1 MSSAAR
7 HPKLT
12 RRSLRR
18 QQGAVAIIVGLALA
32 VMIGFVG
39 LALDLGKLYV
49 TRSELQNSADACA
62 LSAARDLTSAISL
75 SVSEANGIAAGHSN
89 YAFFQRNAVQMQTD
103 SNVTFSDSL
112 SNPFLTKSAV
122 ATPANVKYVK
132 CTAQLSNIAHW
143 FIEVLNT
150 IPGVQVA
157 NAAQVSASAIAT
169 VGGGQTACAIPVF
182 VCRAPSAAPYKVG
195 DWIASL
201 ADSSAT
207 LGPGNF
213 GWAALNGLTDEPSIS
228 TELSGNTCNISVPPD
243 LGSAGL
249 KTASLRAWNTRF
261 GIYTNGANGSS
272 GQPDFTGYAYVG
284 PNYGPPGT
292 AGIVGDA
299 YKQFVIDRANFQSY
313 QGDSAPPTGSGIT
326 TGWTGSSGTYQTNG
340 GDRRIALAPEGD
352 CSTLKGNSGNVHVT
366 QWDCVLMLD
375 PVPFSP
381 GKGGVVAH
389 LEYLGSSPFG
399 SGSPGSG
406 GTPSASGN
414 NPCATQG
421 LPGGGSAAGTQVP
434 MLVQ

>member
-12 RRSLRR
+12 RRGMHR
-18 QQGAVAIIVGLALA
+18 QRGAVAIIVGLALA

-75 SVSEANGIAAGHSN
+75 QVSEADGIAAGHSN
-89 YAFFQRNAVQMQTD
+89 FAFFQQNAVQMQTD

-112 SNPFLTKSAV
+112 TNPFLTKTAV
-122 ATPANVKYVK
+122 TTPANIKYVK

-150 IPGVQVA
+150 IPGVRVA
-157 NAAQVSASAIAT
+157 NAAQVAASAIAT
-169 VGGGQTACAIPVF
+169 VGAGQTTCAIPVF
-182 VCRAPSAAPYKVG
+182 VCRAAAATPYKVG
-195 DWIASL
+195 DWISSL
-201 ADSSAT
+201 SGST
-207 LGPGNF
+207 TTYGPGNF
-213 GWAALNGLTDEPSIS
+213 GWAALDGSTNEPTIAS
-228 TELSGNTCNISVPPD
+228 ELSGNTCSITSPPD
-243 LGSAGL
+243 LGSTGL
-249 KTASLRAWNTRF
+249 KSASLRAWNTRF

-299 YKQFVIDRANFQSY
+299 YAQFVLDRASFKSY
-313 QGDSAPPTGSGIT
+313 QGDGTPPAGSGIAT
-326 TGWTGSSGTYQTNG
+326 NGTATAGNYQTYG
-340 GDRRIALAPEGD
+340 GDRRVALAPEGD
-352 CSTLKGNSGNVHVT
+352 CSTLNGASKKLHVT

-375 PVPFSP
+375 PLPFSP
-381 GKGGVVAH
+381 GSGGIVAH
-389 LEYLGSSPFG
+389 LEYLGSTASGTTPCATHGLPG
-399 SGSPGSG
+399 SGSP
-406 GTPSASGN
+406 
-414 NPCATQG
+414 
-421 LPGGGSAAGTQVP
+421 AGIKVP

>member
-12 RRSLRR
+12 RRGMRR

-49 TRSELQNSADACA
+49 TRSELQNSADSCA

-75 SVSEANGIAAGHSN
+75 QVAEADGIAAGHSN
-89 YAFFQRNAVQMQTD
+89 FAFFQQNAVQMQTD

-112 SNPFLTKSAV
+112 TNSFLTKTAV
-122 ATPANVKYVK
+122 ATPANIKYVK
-132 CTAQLSNIAHW
+132 CTAQLTNIAHW

-169 VGGGQTACAIPVF
+169 VGAGQTTCAIPVF
-182 VCRAPSAAPYKVG
+182 VCRASSTAPYKVG
-195 DWIASL
+195 DWIASPSG
-201 ADSSAT
+201 SSST
-207 LGPGNF
+207 YGPGNF
-213 GWAALNGLTDEPSIS
+213 GWAALDGS
-228 TELSGNTCNISVPPD
+228 TNETTIASELSGNTCNITSPPK
-243 LGSAGL
+243 LGSTGL
-249 KTASLRAWNTRF
+249 KSASLRAWNTRF

-299 YKQFVIDRANFQSY
+299 YTQFVLDRASFKSY
-313 QGDSAPPTGSGIT
+313 QGDGAPPAGSGIAT
-326 TGWTGSSGTYQTNG
+326 NGTATASNYQTFG
-340 GDRRIALAPEGD
+340 GDRRVALAPEGD
-352 CSTLKGNSGNVHVT
+352 CSTLSGASNQLTVT

-375 PVPFSP
+375 PLPFSP
-381 GKGGVVAH
+381 GAGGVVAH
-389 LEYLGSSPFG
+389 LEYLGSASSGNTPCATHGLPG
-399 SGSPGSG
+399 SGSSV
-406 GTPSASGN
+406 
-414 NPCATQG
+414 G
-421 LPGGGSAAGTQVP
+421 LKVP

>member
-12 RRSLRR
+12 RRGMRR

-49 TRSELQNSADACA
+49 TRSELQNSADSCA

-75 SVSEANGIAAGHSN
+75 QVAEADGIAAGHSN
-89 YAFFQRNAVQMQTD
+89 FAFFQQNAVQMQTD

-112 SNPFLTKSAV
+112 TNSFLTKTAV
-122 ATPANVKYVK
+122 ATPANIKYVK
-132 CTAQLSNIAHW
+132 CTAQLTNIAHW

-169 VGGGQTACAIPVF
+169 VGAGQTTCAIPVF
-182 VCRAPSAAPYKVG
+182 VCRASSTAPYKVG
-195 DWIASL
+195 DWI
-201 ADSSAT
+201 SSPSGSSST
-207 LGPGNF
+207 YGPGNF
-213 GWAALNGLTDEPSIS
+213 GWAALDGSTNEPTIAS
-228 TELSGNTCNISVPPD
+228 ELSGNTCNITSPPK
-243 LGSAGL
+243 LGSTGL
-249 KTASLRAWNTRF
+249 KSASLRAWNTRF

-299 YKQFVIDRANFQSY
+299 YTQFVLDRASFKSY
-313 QGDSAPPTGSGIT
+313 QGDGAPPAGSGIAT
-326 TGWTGSSGTYQTNG
+326 KGTATASNYQTFG
-340 GDRRIALAPEGD
+340 GDRRVALAPEGD
-352 CSTLKGNSGNVHVT
+352 CSTLNGASNQLTVT

-375 PVPFSP
+375 PLPFSP
-381 GKGGVVAH
+381 GAGGVVAH
-389 LEYLGSSPFG
+389 LEYLGSASSGNTPCATHGLPG
-399 SGSPGSG
+399 SGSSV
-406 GTPSASGN
+406 
-414 NPCATQG
+414 G
-421 LPGGGSAAGTQVP
+421 LKVP

>member
-12 RRSLRR
+12 RRGMHR
-18 QQGAVAIIVGLALA
+18 QRGAVAIIVGLALA

-75 SVSEANGIAAGHSN
+75 QVSEADGIAAGHSN
-89 YAFFQRNAVQMQTD
+89 YAFFQQNAVQMQTD

-112 SNPFLTKSAV
+112 TNPFLTKTAV
-122 ATPANVKYVK
+122 ATPANIKYVK

-157 NAAQVSASAIAT
+157 NAAQVAASAIAT
-169 VGGGQTACAIPVF
+169 VGAGQTACAIPVF
-182 VCRAPSAAPYKVG
+182 VCRASAAAPYKVG
-195 DWIASL
+195 DWIASPSG
-201 ADSSAT
+201 SSST
-207 LGPGNF
+207 YGPGNF
-213 GWAALNGLTDEPSIS
+213 GWAALDGS
-228 TELSGNTCNISVPPD
+228 TNETTIASELSGNSCNITSPPD
-243 LGSAGL
+243 LGSTGL
-249 KTASLRAWNTRF
+249 KSASLRAWNTRF

-299 YKQFVIDRANFQSY
+299 YTQFVLDRASFKSY
-313 QGDSAPPTGSGIT
+313 QGDGAAPTGSGIAT
-326 TGWTGSSGTYQTNG
+326 NGTATASNYQTFG
-340 GDRRIALAPEGD
+340 GDRRLALAPEGD
-352 CSTLKGNSGNVHVT
+352 CSTLSGSSSKLHVT

-375 PVPFSP
+375 PLPFSP
-381 GKGGVVAH
+381 GAGGVTAH
-389 LEYLGSSPFG
+389 LEYLG
-399 SGSPGSG
+399 
-406 GTPSASGN
+406 TTASGTT
-414 NPCATQG
+414 PCATHG
-421 LPGGGSAAGTQVP
+421 LPGTGSSAGIKVP

>member
-7 HPKLT
+7 HPKFT
-12 RRSLRR
+12 RRGLHR

-49 TRSELQNSADACA
+49 TRSELQNSADSCA

-75 SVSEANGIAAGHSN
+75 QVAEADGIAAGHSN
-89 YAFFQRNAVQMQTD
+89 FAFFQQNAVQMQTD

-112 SNPFLTKSAV
+112 TNPFLTKTAV
-122 ATPANVKYVK
+122 ATPANIKYVK
-132 CTAQLSNIAHW
+132 CTAQLTNIAHW

-169 VGGGQTACAIPVF
+169 VGAGQTTCAIPVF
-182 VCRAPSAAPYKVG
+182 VCRAATAAPYKVG
-195 DWIASL
+195 DWISSL
-201 ADSSAT
+201 SGSSST
-207 LGPGNF
+207 YGPGNF
-213 GWAALNGLTDEPSIS
+213 GWAALDGSTNEPTIAS
-228 TELSGNTCNISVPPD
+228 ELSGNTCNITSPPT
-243 LGSAGL
+243 LGSTGL
-249 KTASLRAWNTRF
+249 KSASLRAWNTRF

-299 YKQFVIDRANFQSY
+299 YTQFVLDRASFKSY
-313 QGDSAPPTGSGIT
+313 QGDGAPPAGSGIAT
-326 TGWTGSSGTYQTNG
+326 KGTATASNYQTFG
-340 GDRRIALAPEGD
+340 GDRRVALAPEGD
-352 CSTLKGNSGNVHVT
+352 CSTLKGASNQLTVT

-375 PVPFSP
+375 PLPFSP
-381 GKGGVVAH
+381 GAGGVVAH
-389 LEYLGSSPFG
+389 LEYLGSASSGSTPCATHGLPG
-399 SGSPGSG
+399 SGSSV
-406 GTPSASGN
+406 
-414 NPCATQG
+414 G
-421 LPGGGSAAGTQVP
+421 LKVP

>member
-1 MSSAAR
+1 MSSAVRRPTLA
-7 HPKLT
+7 

-39 LALDLGKLYV
+39 LALDRGKLYV

-62 LSAARDLTSAISL
+62 LSAARDLTTAISL
-75 SVSEANGIAAGHSN
+75 QVAEADGIAAGHSN
-89 YAFFQRNAVQMQTD
+89 FAFFQKNAVQMQTD

-112 SNPFLTKSAV
+112 TNAFLTKTAV

-143 FIEVLNT
+143 FIEILNT

-169 VGGGQTACAIPVF
+169 VGAGQTACAIPVF
-182 VCRAPSAAPYKVG
+182 VCRAAAAAPYKVG
-195 DWIASL
+195 DWI
-201 ADSSAT
+201 SSPSGSST
-207 LGPGNF
+207 YGPGNF
-213 GWAALNGLTDEPSIS
+213 GWAALDGS
-228 TELSGNTCNISVPPD
+228 TNETTIAGELSGNTCNIKSPPD
-243 LGSAGL
+243 LGSTGL
-249 KTASLRAWNTRF
+249 KSASLRAWNTRF

-299 YKQFVIDRANFQSY
+299 YTQFVLDRASFKSY
-313 QGDSAPPTGSGIT
+313 QGDGAAPTGSGIST
-326 TGWTGSSGTYQTNG
+326 NGTATASNYQTFG
-340 GDRRIALAPEGD
+340 GDRRVALAPEGD
-352 CSTLKGNSGNVHVT
+352 CSTLSGGGQLHVT

-375 PVPFSP
+375 PLPFSP
-381 GKGGVVAH
+381 GAGGVTAH
-389 LEYLGSSPFG
+389 LEYLGS
-399 SGSPGSG
+399 
-406 GTPSASGN
+406 TASGTT
-414 NPCATQG
+414 PCATHG
-421 LPGGGSAAGTQVP
+421 LPGTGSSAGIKVP